1 MKKIITIAVLLLLLT
16 IILQPGC
23 STPRPNF
30 EEVIARA
37 IEAAGEVQT
46 YRMEESVQIVQGEMA
61 QSINSVELVTP
72 DRTHRISK
80 GLQGNGSREESI
92 QIGVVLYT
100 RNVNSDEW
108 YVRDVEEV
116 MSAGRNLLGMLQPF
130 AELGDIQEL
139 GDEMIDG
146 VDTFH
151 YKGSMN
157 LKTEQQESLASLNQS
172 DPRYEQMKRIYESI
186 EYIRDDIEFWIGKD
200 DYLLRQF
207 ISRLESNRFLNKG
220 EDTEEEE
227 HASLIVTVS
236 FFDFNEPIEIK
247 PPPAELVRNATLS
260 INYSN
265 SVGGSEDL
273 RHQEIEY
280 EINVSNRGTETA
292 RDVRVFVD
300 SPATNQGLQTMEAET
315 EHQPVD
321 LEPGENANYLVR
333 WEFDMSASSKVELI
347 ALLRQTLIRVTW
359 IDETGEK
366 HEVLQ

>member
-1 MKKIITIAVLLLLLT
+1 MKHMKLYALAISLLLPITLL
-16 IILQPGC
+16 LQPGC
-23 STPRPNF
+23 GGARPEF

-46 YRMEESVQIVQGEMA
+46 YRMEESVQFVQGEAA
-61 QSINSVELVTP
+61 QSINSVELVTL
-72 DRTHRISK
+72 DRVHRISK
-80 GLQGNGSREESI
+80 GLQGDGSREESI
-92 QIGVVLYT
+92 QIGTMLYT
-100 RNVNSDEW
+100 RNVNSEEW
-108 YVRDVEEV
+108 HVREVEEV

-207 ISRLESNRFLNKG
+207 ISHLESNRFLNKG

-227 HASLIVTVS
+227 HSSLIVTVRYS
-236 FFDFNEPIEIK
+236 SYNQPIEIE
-247 PPPAELVRNATLS
+247 PPPSA
-260 INYSN
+260 
-265 SVGGSEDL
+265 G
-273 RHQEIEY
+273 
-280 EINVSNRGTETA
+280 
-292 RDVRVFVD
+292 
-300 SPATNQGLQTMEAET
+300 PGLT
-315 EHQPVD
+315 
-321 LEPGENANYLVR
+321 R
-333 WEFDMSASSKVELI
+333 
-347 ALLRQTLIRVTW
+347 
-359 IDETGEK
+359 
-366 HEVLQ
+366 